1 MMEEILYLGNI
12 IFFIFLW
19 RIILQVLLS
28 VIQIFLKKDRSPTG
42 DEYHRLYKESIEWM
56 MQESRK
62 SHRR

>member
-28 VIQIFLKKDRSPTG
+28 VIQIFLKKDRSSTG
-42 DEYHRLYKESIEWM
+42 DEYHRLYEESIEWM
-56 MQESRK
+56 RQESRK